1 MAFSST
7 INISSDVTGKEVHTL
22 GFPIKNVWQIQ
33 RPTIILNLFI
43 IFYNKS
49 YLKLFPFNI
58 FRNFHRKSS
67 KVKVICFQR
76 QSTSSKMKKKKKK
89 SDENISVVLKSSF
102 SHFFAILRTIAFK
115 WDLERLSDNS
125 ALSA

>member
-1 MAFSST
+1 
-7 INISSDVTGKEVHTL
+7 
-22 GFPIKNVWQIQ
+22 
-33 RPTIILNLFI
+33 
-43 IFYNKS
+43 
-49 YLKLFPFNI
+49 
-58 FRNFHRKSS
+58 
-67 KVKVICFQR
+67 
-76 QSTSSKMKKKKKK
+76 MKKKKKK